1 MMRIRLFT
9 IPNILTLLNLVCGSL
24 ALIEIILNAN
34 YTHAFILV
42 ILAGIFDFFDGMV
55 ARLLGQYSAIGGEL
69 DSLADMVSF
78 GLVPSMAM
86 FSLFNQC
93 EKIIDNTT
101 WSEWGCYITLIIVCF
116 SALRLAKFNVDSE
129 QKMVFIGLPTPANGL
144 MCLSIAA
151 LYQMNMISLS
161 GEAVIA
167 ISIVMALLLIA
178 PIKMLALKFKS
189 FGWRENRIRYIFLA
203 ISALAIVALK
213 AIAVPIVVVIYIVI
227 SIINNLSER
236 GQKSINA

>member
-1 MMRIRLFT
+1 MRIRLFT

-24 ALIEIILNAN
+24 ALIEIMLNAN
-34 YTHAFILV
+34 YTHAFIFV

-93 EKIIDNTT
+93 EKIIECTM